1 MFHADGYVADGV
13 DVAACDV
20 ADAVDGV
27 DVVEAV
33 NVTVV
38 ATAVV
43 DRVDVDAGTC
53 TFHEEK

>member
-1 MFHADGYVADGV
+1 MCHTDGYVAEDV
-13 DVAACDV
+13 DVDACDA
-20 ADAVDGV
+20 ADAADGV

-43 DRVDVDAGTC
+43 GRIDVDDAGT
-53 TFHEEK
+53 